1 MWRQWDARRFYKER
15 EGRSE
20 GGTLKGGV
28 RSRQLM
34 DEMVEESD
42 RKKKTLQNPRIKKN
56 IK

>member
-42 RKKKTLQNPRIKKN
+42 RKKKTL
-56 IK
+56 